1 MGRGIDMSIVFKITS
16 LDALKNL
23 CNALE
28 QTVTF
33 QAKIQL
39 EDELKRLAK
48 KKAELKIDIEAL
60 RMEKHG
66 LMPPSELEKTDA
78 AKEIEDEAVPLAA
91 SSTLQ
96 DESAT
101 LIEELTE
108 EPIEVEEENVEGNT
122 DLPL

>member
-16 LDALKNL
+16 LEDLKNL
-23 CNALE
+23 AGALE
-28 QTVTF
+28 ETVTF

-39 EDELKRLAK
+39 EDEIKRLVK

-66 LMPPSELEKTDA
+66 LTPPSELEKTDA
-78 AKEIEDEAVPLAA
+78 VEMEDKPELEV

-101 LIEELTE
+101 LIEEITE
-108 EPIEVEEENVEGNT
+108 EPIEVEENVEGNT
-122 DLPL
+122 DLPQPG

>member
-1 MGRGIDMSIVFKITS
+1 MSIVFKITS
-16 LDALKNL
+16 LEDLKNL
-23 CNALE
+23 AAALE
-28 QTVTF
+28 ETVTF

-39 EDELKRLAK
+39 EEEIKHLAK

-66 LMPPSELEKTDA
+66 LEPPTPGEKEDA
-78 AKEIEDEAVPLAA
+78 AKEVEDEPVPEA

-96 DESAT
+96 DESAS

-108 EPIEVEEENVEGNT
+108 EPIEVEENVEGNT
-122 DLPL
+122 DIPEPG